1 MSLETLVA
9 LQENNLAVYCTV
21 ASFCVLLYDFLLTLG
36 EEIDLIWATRW
47 NLGKVLFFA
56 TRYSPLLDAAM
67 QLYYHIAP
75 SSTSPFLCQLLYQI
89 SGSLIVWGMAIA
101 ELVLVYRTWAL
112 WGRDSKFFC
121 GVFVMLSASAIPIV
135 YFSYKTFTH
144 VKFRPTPYPH
154 LQTCWMMDDPHS
166 KLYVDYIVVVIL
178 ETVILGLTIYKVWQI
193 LQTMRNHASSLV
205 VTLYRDGV
213 VYYIY
218 LITVSL
224 ANILALAKLPPPQP
238 TLILMQRVLHAI
250 LTARILLNLRE
261 AANKDHAD
269 LATRTGNSDQPE
281 RRRKDTALSSVI
293 LGVETWFRDEPYRTQ
308 NSVDSDVIV

>member
-1 MSLETLVA
+1 MTLDSETLVA
-9 LQENNLAVYCTV
+9 FQDNNLAVV
-21 ASFCVLLYDFLLTLG
+21 MASCCVLLYDFLLTLG
-36 EEIDLIWATRW
+36 REIDLVWATRW
-47 NLGKVLFFA
+47 NVGKVLFFA
-56 TRYSPLLDAAM
+56 TRYPPLLDAAM
-67 QLYYHIAP
+67 LLYYHNAP
-75 SSTSPFLCQLLYQI
+75 PSTSPFLCQLLYQV

-101 ELVLVYRTWAL
+101 ELVLIYRTWAI

-121 GVFVMLSASAIPIV
+121 GAFVMLSALATPIV
-135 YFSYKTFTH
+135 YFSYKEFAH
-144 VKFRPTPYPH
+144 IKFDPSPYPH
-154 LQTCWMMDDPHS
+154 LQTCWKTNNPLS
-166 KLYVDYIVVVIL
+166 SLYFDYIIVVIS
-178 ETVILGLTIYKVWQI
+178 ESVILGLTIYKVWQI
-193 LQTMRNHASSLV
+193 LRTIQNHISSLV

-224 ANILALAKLPPPQP
+224 ANILVLAKMPPPQP
-238 TLILMQRVLHAI
+238 TLILMQLVLHAI

-269 LATRTGNSDQPE
+269 LATRTSDPDQRE
-281 RRRKDTALSSVI
+281 WRRKDTALSSVI